1 MKKNDIQHHGSLI
14 KATLISSLV
23 APFPFVATVLAN
35 FILMAD
41 FQLTEYIQTFLGFPL
56 LIMLFALPFTF
67 TINFVLVLPMALLL
81 RRIHSLSSIYLCLW
95 CSLIAFPAFATY
107 MRILN
112 GGSTREFDFLT
123 ITLTTL
129 CGLCSGIVFCR
140 IAKIRFRPHD
150 LT

>member
-1 MKKNDIQHHGSLI
+1 MKKNDIQHPGSLI

-23 APFPFVATVLAN
+23 APLPFVATMLVNL
-35 FILMAD
+35 ILIES
-41 FQLTEYIQTFLGFPL
+41 FQLSELIQALGL
-56 LIMLFALPFTF
+56 LFAIMLFALPFTCS
-67 TINFVLVLPMALLL
+67 INFVLVLPMALLL
-81 RRIHSLSSIYLCLW
+81 SRINSLSAIYLCLW
-95 CSLIAFPAFATY
+95 CSLIAFPAFALY

-112 GGSTREFDFLT
+112 GGSTREFDFLA

-140 IAKIRFRPHD
+140 IAKIRLKSHD

>member
-1 MKKNDIQHHGSLI
+1 MKKNDIQHQASLI
-14 KATLISSLV
+14 KPTLISSLV
-23 APFPFVATVLAN
+23 APLPFVATVLAN

-67 TINFVLVLPMALLL
+67 TINFVLVLPLALLL
-81 RRIHSLSSIYLCLW
+81 RRINSLSSIYLCLW
-95 CSLIAFPAFATY
+95 CSLIAFPAFAIY

-112 GGSTREFDFLT
+112 GGSTKEFDFLA

-140 IAKIRFRPHD
+140 IAKIRLKPHD

>member
-1 MKKNDIQHHGSLI
+1 MKKNDIQHPGSLI

-23 APFPFVATVLAN
+23 APLPFVATMLVNL
-35 FILMAD
+35 ILIES
-41 FQLTEYIQTFLGFPL
+41 FQLSELIQALGL
-56 LIMLFALPFTF
+56 LLAIMLFAVPFTCS
-67 TINFVLVLPMALLL
+67 INFVLVLPMALLL
-81 RRIHSLSSIYLCLW
+81 RKINSLSAIYLCLW
-95 CSLIAFPAFATY
+95 CSLIAFPAFMIY

-112 GGSTREFDFLT
+112 GGSTREFDFLA

-140 IAKIRFRPHD
+140 IAKIRLKPHD